1 MKNLLFF
8 VLVVLGMLF
17 PVHGGANFLEGTD
30 HLMAEGARF
39 NWDQAEAKSLRI
51 LVEYRDAQGELKMTE
66 LGSGFL
72 ISSNGYFVTAYHV
85 MKYCLLQKRS
95 AASFSDPVACS
106 NQTPP
111 IRYKAL
117 NRGQLFDIDII
128 SHLREQDS
136 VDNKATQTPDETI
149 KQRDFVIAKLKTPR
163 NNFSHWEI
171 KDFREGVI
179 DLKRPSA
186 EFEFEPLYPPKKV
199 FVIGYPG
206 SREFAISAGYLNLKE
221 SKRRGYFAADIPIYS
236 PGYLQN
242 VGISP
247 DTKWGI
253 RVENHMSGGAVV
265 DEDGFVVGLVVNG
278 HANTTGV
285 LSIENVLEN
294 FTSRSD
300 VLGGERAVILIP
312 TKVPLYLRKDS
323 RTFYD

>member
-1 MKNLLFF
+1 MKHLLLLF
-8 VLVVLGMLF
+8 LMVVGMVF
-17 PVHGGANFLEGTD
+17 PSQGAGNFLEGTD
-30 HLMAEGARF
+30 HLSAEGARF
-39 NWDQAEAKSLRI
+39 SWEQAEAKSLRI
-51 LVEYRDAQGELKMTE
+51 LVEYRDALGEWKATE

-72 ISSNGYFVTAYHV
+72 ISNEGYFVTAYHV
-85 MKYCLLQKRS
+85 MKYCLLKKKG

-106 NQTPP
+106 NQSPQ

-117 NRGQLFDIDII
+117 NRGQLLDIEII

-136 VDNKATQTPDETI
+136 VDSKATQTPDETI
-149 KQRDFVIAKLKTPR
+149 KQRDFVIGKLRTTR
-163 NNFSHWEI
+163 TNFAHWQV

-206 SREFAISAGYLNLKE
+206 TREFAITAGYLNLKE
-221 SKRRGYFAADIPIYS
+221 SNRRGYFAADIELYS

-265 DEDGFVVGLVVNG
+265 DADGFVVGLVVNG

-294 FTSRSD
+294 FTSRSN
-300 VLGGERAVILIP
+300 VVGGERAVILLP
-312 TKVPLYLRKDS
+312 TKVPLYLRKKS
-323 RTFYD
+323 YD